1 MYSFRFLF
9 DTTVDVFSILNPEGQ
24 FRLSSFETKLEKQGW
39 DGLVR
44 MRIRATNF
52 FIFFFKWA
60 RLFFFFSRILTKVRI
75 MTFSQNSE
83 IKVRIKV
90 RV

>member
-9 DTTVDVFSILNPEGQ
+9 DATVDVFSILNPEGQ

-52 FIFFFKWA
+52 FIFLFFFKWS
-60 RLFFFFSRILTKVRI
+60 RLFFFFSRILTKSENYDF
-75 MTFSQNSE
+75 FSE
-83 IKVRIKV
+83 F
-90 RV
+90 